1 MWRQIAHLIRLCG
14 WPFTPRL
21 AALSEGL
28 PLNPQILERLV
39 VVGGKR
45 FVLHL
50 IHHSR
55 MIHDFEMVQTAK
67 HVHIA
72 LSLRRLPQYRRNQ
85 HPALTVHLHHLPVV
99 AGPLQEL
106 ALGLVLAGQLRQ
118 LLFNPHPNLQ
128 GINQRRFAG
137 NARDVELI
145 SVLSEPVEK
154 HGGYLE
160 TTLLVYRRP
169 TVSPKTHLHLTAGSS
184 ALPESETQGVYLP
197 ICCLRSS
204 NRPTK
209 TRNFRVLTT
218 AARAAQLPLLCPTSS
233 HNRPLSTTFRHI
245 LSSLHFLSS
254 KIVHF

>member
-1 MWRQIAHLIRLCG
+1 MRSHSSTSCSNTGVCG
-14 WPFTPRL
+14 ARSLTSSASAVGRSRPDSP
-21 AALSEGL
+21 APSEGQ
-28 PLNPQILERLV
+28 PLNSQILERLV

-67 HVHIA
+67 YVHIA

-85 HPALTVHLHHLPVV
+85 HPALTVHLHHLSVI

-106 ALGLVLAGQLRQ
+106 ALGLVLAGHLRQ

-145 SVLSEPVEK
+145 PVLSEPVEK
-154 HGGYLE
+154 HGRYLE

-169 TVSPKTHLHLTAGSS
+169 AGSPETPLAPDAGSS
-184 ALPESETQGVYLP
+184 ALPASETSGMYLP
-197 ICCLRSS
+197 ICCPRSS
-204 NRPTK
+204 NRPTR
-209 TRNFRVLTT
+209 TRNFSCSYDRCPTLPSCLYSALLTST
-218 AARAAQLPLLCPTSS
+218 VNHFLPLFAT
-233 HNRPLSTTFRHI
+233 
-245 LSSLHFLSS
+245 
-254 KIVHF
+254 

>member
-1 MWRQIAHLIRLCG
+1 MRSHSSTSCSNTGVCG
-14 WPFTPRL
+14 ARSLTSSASAVGRSRPDSP
-21 AALSEGL
+21 APSEGQ
-28 PLNPQILERLV
+28 PLNSQILERLV

-67 HVHIA
+67 HVHVA

-106 ALGLVLAGQLRQ
+106 ALGLVLAGHLRQ

-128 GINQRRFAG
+128 GINQRRFAR

-145 SVLSEPVEK
+145 PVLSEPVEK
-154 HGGYLE
+154 HGRYLE
-160 TTLLVYRRP
+160 TTLLVYRSP

-184 ALPESETQGVYLP
+184 ALPESETQGMYLP
-197 ICCLRSS
+197 ICCPRSS

-209 TRNFRVLTT
+209 ARNFSVFLRPLPYV
-218 AARAAQLPLLCPTSS
+218 AQLPLLCPTYI
-233 HNRPLSTTFRHI
+233 HR
-245 LSSLHFLSS
+245 
-254 KIVHF
+254 